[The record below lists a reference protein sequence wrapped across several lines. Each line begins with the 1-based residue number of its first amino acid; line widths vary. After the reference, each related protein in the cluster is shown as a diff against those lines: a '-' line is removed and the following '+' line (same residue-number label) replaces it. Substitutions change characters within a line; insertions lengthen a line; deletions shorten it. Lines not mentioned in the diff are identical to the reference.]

1 MARVTT
7 AEPARRSEAGSTL
20 HLVATAIVV
29 AVAAAAPLP
38 YGSVDDVWVA
48 TWCLPLAVSLVLF
61 DLRRVT
67 AVHAAMLVVAVA
79 LIGATVLAAALQ
91 SVPAAGFP
99 AAPVWAEAERLLGQ
113 PLRQT
118 VSVDPAKTQ
127 AALCRPILMA
137 LAFGC
142 AFLAA
147 TERDGAAIL
156 MSGIRW
162 IVAVL
167 ALYGLA
173 AHLLDPDSL
182 LGIEKFA
189 YREDLTA
196 TFVNRNTAATFIG
209 TGLILWTARLTDQ
222 LDRRV
227 PRSAAGPRDFG
238 AALLNAPPLTLV
250 AALACTFLC
259 LAALLMTKSR
269 AGILL
274 SMGGAVTVAA
284 LCLRHRAP
292 GYLAVFGGVGGL
304 VLVGA
309 VLLELLG
316 GAVAGRLGGQGLID
330 ESRLA
335 AYGTALDMIRAAPW
349 FGSGLGT
356 FADVFPAHRPAG
368 MSTSGIWDR
377 AHDIPLEI
385 AAELGIPF
393 AALVVLVFVAALA
406 KLLHGGLTRRRDADI
421 PIAAFGVGLLGCLH
435 ALVDFS
441 AQIPGFGAVWMAVL
455 GCGLAQS
462 VRRPAPVAQTTSRW
476 AGTGL
481 DVGRRVPAVSA

>member
-7 AEPARRSEAGSTL
+7 AEPARRDEAASTL
-20 HLVATAIVV
+20 HVVATAITV
-29 AVAAAAPLP
+29 AVAAALPLP
-38 YGSVDDVWVA
+38 YGSVDDFWVA
-48 TWCLPLAVSLVLF
+48 VWCLPLAVALVLF

-67 AVHAAMLVVAVA
+67 VVHAVMLAIAMALV
-79 LIGATVLAAALQ
+79 GATVLAAIVQGVPTAALR
-91 SVPAAGFP
+91 

-118 VSVDPAKTQ
+118 VSVDPAKTH
-127 AALCRPILMA
+127 AALGRPILLG
-137 LAFGC
+137 LAFAC

-147 TERDGAAIL
+147 TERDAAAIL
-156 MSGIRW
+156 MSGVRW
-162 IVAVL
+162 IVTAI

-209 TGLILWTARLTDQ
+209 SGLILWTARLMEQ

-227 PRSAAGPRDFG
+227 PRSAAGPRDWG
-238 AALLNAPPLTLV
+238 SALLNAPPRSLI
-250 AALACTFLC
+250 AALVCTFVC
-259 LAALLMTKSR
+259 LAALLMTRSR
-269 AGILL
+269 AGVLL
-274 SMGGAVTVAA
+274 SVGGAVSVAA

-292 GYLAVFGGVGGL
+292 GRLAALSGLSAL

-316 GAVAGRLGGQGLID
+316 GAVAGRIGGQGLID
-330 ESRLA
+330 EGRLA
-335 AYGTALDMIRAAPW
+335 GYATTLDMIRAAPW

-356 FADVFPAHRPAG
+356 FVDMFPAHRLSG

-393 AALVVLVFVAALA
+393 ATLVVGVFVAALV

-421 PIAAFGVGLLGCLH
+421 PIAAFGVGMLGCLH

-441 AQIPGFGAVWMAVL
+441 AQIPGFGAVWMVIL

-462 VRRPAPVAQTTSRW
+462 VRRPAPVVQTTSRW

-481 DVGRRVPAVSA
+481 EMSRRMPTASA